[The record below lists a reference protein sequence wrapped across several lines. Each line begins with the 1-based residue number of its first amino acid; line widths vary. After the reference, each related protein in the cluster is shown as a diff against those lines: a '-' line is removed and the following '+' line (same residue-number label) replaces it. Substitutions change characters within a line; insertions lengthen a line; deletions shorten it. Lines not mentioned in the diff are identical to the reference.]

1 MQRETKLNKGIKTM
15 DSKLYIKL
23 LNEIKELNEKIDQ
36 LQTFKDN
43 ARCNYD
49 NCDNKAQHSDGSN
62 LWCSECWEHL
72 EVIYPDSELI

>member
-1 MQRETKLNKGIKTM
+1 MKIEEQIRSLKSVANYWYNETKRLKK
-15 DSKLYIKL
+15 
-23 LNEIKELNEKIDQ
+23 EINL

-49 NCDNKAQHSDGSN
+49 KCDNKAQHSDGSN
-62 LWCSECWEHL
+62 LWCSDCWEHL